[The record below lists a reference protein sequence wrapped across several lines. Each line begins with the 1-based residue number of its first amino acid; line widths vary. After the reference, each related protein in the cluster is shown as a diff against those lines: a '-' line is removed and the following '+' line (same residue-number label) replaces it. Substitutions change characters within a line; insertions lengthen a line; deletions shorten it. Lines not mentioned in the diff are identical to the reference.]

1 MNINQQAAL
10 TLSKSNLSLI
20 VTLCELGRS
29 QSTKTISE
37 LETQLESCYKE
48 FESSSQALL
57 QANDWA
63 TVCSALSNIPLL
75 VMRLQLHQFQKVLES
90 SVAAQLRISAV
101 SREAMA
107 NWQRETALALQEGA
121 GAMPLS
127 TTLRGF
133 FGNDHAKGPGAA
145 SLIPVADGAG
155 SAALLSSEHQQSM
168 QLPQ

>member
-10 TLSKSNLSLI
+10 TLSKSNLSLLL
-20 VTLCELGRS
+20 TLCELGRN
-29 QSTKTISE
+29 QSAQMINE

-48 FESSSQALL
+48 FESTSQALL
-57 QANDWA
+57 QASDWA
-63 TVCSALSNIPLL
+63 AVCSALSNMPLL
-75 VMRLQLHQFQKVLES
+75 VMRLQLHQSQKVLES
-90 SVAAQLRISAV
+90 SIAAQLRISTV

-133 FGNDHAKGPGAA
+133 FGKGPADSASMSSGARP
-145 SLIPVADGAG
+145 LGQ
-155 SAALLSSEHQQSM
+155 LLHIQT
-168 QLPQ
+168 

>member
-10 TLSKSNLSLI
+10 TLSKSNLSLLL
-20 VTLCELGRS
+20 TLCELGRS
-29 QSTKTISE
+29 QSAQMINE

-48 FESSSQALL
+48 FESNSKALMQAS
-57 QANDWA
+57 DWA
-63 TVCSALSNIPLL
+63 AVCSALSNMPLL

-90 SVAAQLRISAV
+90 SIAAQLRISAV

-133 FGNDHAKGPGAA
+133 FGKEPADTASIGYGPRTLGQ
-145 SLIPVADGAG
+145 
-155 SAALLSSEHQQSM
+155 LLPIQT
-168 QLPQ
+168 

>member
-10 TLSKSNLSLI
+10 TLSKSNLSLLL
-20 VTLCELGRS
+20 TLCELGRN
-29 QSTKTISE
+29 QSAQMINE

-48 FESSSQALL
+48 FESTSQALL
-57 QANDWA
+57 QASDWA
-63 TVCSALSNIPLL
+63 AVCSALSNMPLL
-75 VMRLQLHQFQKVLES
+75 VIRLQLHQFQKVLES
-90 SVAAQLRISAV
+90 SIAAQLRISAV

-133 FGNDHAKGPGAA
+133 FGKGP
-145 SLIPVADGAG
+145 ADSAG
-155 SAALLSSEHQQSM
+155 MNSNGRPLGQLLRIDTGTA
-168 QLPQ
+168 PQRSR